1 MNTTSVS
8 VNRLD
13 NANATASGNIPKDV
27 IDSHIEALA
36 SKYAK
41 TMKIDGFRRGKVP
54 VSLVKD
60 RYKQNLKE
68 ESRQKSIDDFYA
80 KAISE
85 LKLESKDVIGQPL
98 ISKFDESESG
108 IDIELKIGI
117 TPTFEIDN
125 IMDCIPTFTLDGVE
139 DSKVDERLEQ
149 MAKARAPIVESGES
163 ELKDGL
169 IANINF
175 EGFIDDVAFDGG
187 KAEHFDLLIGSG
199 QFIAGFEESLVGM
212 KVGEDRE
219 INVRF
224 PDDYQATNL
233 AGKDAKFKVKLN
245 AIKKRESVK
254 IDDVFAKSLMS
265 KEEAEKEE
273 NQKEGAA
280 LSQLRER
287 IKKEL
292 EIESRTKLYNEKLK
306 EEALKNIADKY
317 SFDLP
322 NNIIEQEM
330 NVLFNN
336 ELSTLSKEKLDE
348 LRDSKDKSKDLFE
361 AQREKA
367 SMSVKVTFIID
378 RLSKQEKVSVEDNE
392 VFQTIYYDAMMSGHN
407 PQEVIE
413 SYRKNNLLPAVKMAM
428 IEDKVVTHL
437 LNKKNGVE

>member
-169 IANINF
+169 IANSR
-175 EGFIDDVAFDGG
+175 
-187 KAEHFDLLIGSG
+187 H
-199 QFIAGFEESLVGM
+199 
-212 KVGEDRE
+212 
-219 INVRF
+219 
-224 PDDYQATNL
+224 
-233 AGKDAKFKVKLN
+233 
-245 AIKKRESVK
+245 
-254 IDDVFAKSLMS
+254 
-265 KEEAEKEE
+265 
-273 NQKEGAA
+273 
-280 LSQLRER
+280 
-287 IKKEL
+287 
-292 EIESRTKLYNEKLK
+292 ESR
-306 EEALKNIADKY
+306 
-317 SFDLP
+317 
-322 NNIIEQEM
+322 
-330 NVLFNN
+330 
-336 ELSTLSKEKLDE
+336 
-348 LRDSKDKSKDLFE
+348 R
-361 AQREKA
+361 
-367 SMSVKVTFIID
+367 
-378 RLSKQEKVSVEDNE
+378 
-392 VFQTIYYDAMMSGHN
+392 G
-407 PQEVIE
+407 
-413 SYRKNNLLPAVKMAM
+413 
-428 IEDKVVTHL
+428 
-437 LNKKNGVE
+437 